1 MDGSNQTIIRR
12 TNTRVT
18 GASYTRDATSAP
30 SRRKRTK
37 AWFRLSAVNR
47 LQRARASVPRRRSAN
62 RTYLFFL
69 CVWVCF
75 FLNESKRNTPR
86 TKVYERTRH
95 RSFRGGEADE
105 EKNLSVPSDFLVTI
119 KLVNLVNLRLGLF
132 VCLFARVFSQ
142 SYSQRRRALTRVM
155 LKSRHSSLEKL
166 TTSLKPIF
174 FDFLT

>member
-1 MDGSNQTIIRR
+1 MTAHTGRRDTDGSNQTIKRR

-62 RTYLFFL
+62 RTYLFIFFVCARGFVFL
-69 CVWVCF
+69 
-75 FLNESKRNTPR
+75 LNER
-86 TKVYERTRH
+86 ERTSTNERARH
-95 RSFRGGEADE
+95 RSIRGGEADE

-132 VCLFARVFSQ
+132 IRLFVCARFPSVGQ
-142 SYSQRRRALTRVM
+142 SYSQSH
-155 LKSRHSSLEKL
+155 KSFD
-166 TTSLKPIF
+166 TSDAQIKA
-174 FDFLT
+174 